1 MEMLC
6 LNREKSITIH
16 DLPISER
23 PRERLQKFGVEA
35 LSAQEILALI
45 LGRGIAGES
54 VIVTAQRLLSQ
65 FGNLRGMASAS
76 VEELSQVK
84 GIGVAKASQIKTAFE
99 LTNRLEDYSAA
110 GDKPLV
116 KTPDDVVG
124 VVRSRLR
131 GKKKEHF
138 LALLLDTRN
147 QLIKVSEISIGS
159 LDTSIV
165 HPREVFKEAISASAA
180 SVIFA
185 HNHPSGDPEA
195 SEDDI
200 ELTKRLAKAGEIVGI
215 DVLDHIVIGDKE
227 YLSLKRFVKADK
239 LMRHFHAG
247 IKSIMIDVTDTRIA
261 SAVFDV
267 FDFQLAG
274 SVINYIGGAYCDRGQ
289 GDSGKKVVAVVIPDA
304 EIDTRAFRLHDIV
317 PEIVDLVVIDIPVA
331 VIGFILELV
340 PV

>member
-1 MEMLC
+1 MK
-6 LNREKSITIH
+6 KSFTIH
-16 DLPISER
+16 DLPTSER

-54 VIVTAQRLLSQ
+54 VMITTQRLLSQ
-65 FGNLRGMASAS
+65 FGNLRGIANAS

-84 GIGVAKASQIKTAFE
+84 GIGIAKASQIKAAFE
-99 LTNRLEDYSAA
+99 LANRLEDYSAA

-116 KTPDDVVG
+116 KTPDDVVS

-138 LALLLDTRN
+138 LALLLDTRS

-180 SVIFA
+180 SVIFV

-200 ELTKRLAKAGEIVGI
+200 ELTKRLAQAGEIVGI
-215 DVLDHIVIGDKE
+215 EVLDHIIISDKK
-227 YLSLKRFVKADK
+227 YLSLKR
-239 LMRHFHAG
+239 
-247 IKSIMIDVTDTRIA
+247 
-261 SAVFDV
+261 
-267 FDFQLAG
+267 
-274 SVINYIGGAYCDRGQ
+274 Q
-289 GDSGKKVVAVVIPDA
+289 GL
-304 EIDTRAFRLHDIV
+304 F
-317 PEIVDLVVIDIPVA
+317 
-331 VIGFILELV
+331 
-340 PV
+340 

>member
-1 MEMLC
+1 MK
-6 LNREKSITIH
+6 KSFTIH

-54 VIVTAQRLLSQ
+54 VVVTAQRLLSQ
-65 FGNLRGMASAS
+65 FGNLKGIASAS

-84 GIGVAKASQIKTAFE
+84 GIGVAKAAQIKAAFE
-99 LTNRLEDYSAA
+99 LANRLEGYAEA

-116 KTPDDVVG
+116 KTPDEVVAL
-124 VVRSRLR
+124 VRGRLK

-147 QLIKVSEISIGS
+147 QLIKVAEISVGS

-180 SVIFA
+180 SVIFV

-195 SEDDI
+195 SGDDI
-200 ELTKRLAKAGEIVGI
+200 ELTKRLAQAGEIVGI
-215 DVLDHIVIGDKE
+215 DVLDHIIIGGKD
-227 YLSLKRFVKADK
+227 YLSLK
-239 LMRHFHAG
+239 
-247 IKSIMIDVTDTRIA
+247 
-261 SAVFDV
+261 
-267 FDFQLAG
+267 
-274 SVINYIGGAYCDRGQ
+274 
-289 GDSGKKVVAVVIPDA
+289 GKGL
-304 EIDTRAFRLHDIV
+304 F
-317 PEIVDLVVIDIPVA
+317 
-331 VIGFILELV
+331 
-340 PV
+340 